1 MKIIDNFF
9 DLTTLSEL
17 KKAIQSEIT
26 NESSAIKK
34 SDLSTEKDHVGLD
47 NSNYYFLNGPAKI
60 IVLKNLVANKLLSAD
75 VMNGKDSMLR
85 YHVNRAPYNAR
96 WHLDGLY
103 AEKDELD
110 YIGIT
115 IFLNDNWETNDG
127 GLFVYKENKN
137 DTQGKFVEPIGNR
150 IIINSKDLDHAV
162 TAITNQEVVRY
173 SLQMF
178 INHKY
183 LI

>member
-9 DLTTLSEL
+9 DLTALSEL

-60 IVLKNLVANKLLSAD
+60 IVLENLVANELLSAD
-75 VMNGKDSMLR
+75 VMDGKDIMLR

-127 GLFVYKENKN
+127 GLFVYKENAN
-137 DTQGKFVEPIGNR
+137 DTQGIFVEPIGNR

-162 TAITNQEVVRY
+162 TAITNPNVIRY

>member
-1 MKIIDNFF
+1 MNDN
-9 DLTTLSEL
+9 
-17 KKAIQSEIT
+17 
-26 NESSAIKK
+26 
-34 SDLSTEKDHVGLD
+34 
-47 NSNYYFLNGPAKI
+47 
-60 IVLKNLVANKLLSAD
+60 
-75 VMNGKDSMLR
+75 DSMLR

-103 AEKDELD
+103 AKKDELD

-115 IFLNDNWETNDG
+115 IFLNDVWQTNDG

-150 IIINSKDLDHAV
+150 VIINSKDLDHAV
-162 TAITNQEVVRY
+162 TAITNQEVIRY

>member
-17 KKAIQSEIT
+17 KKDIQNQIDDKNSV
-26 NESSAIKK
+26 IKK
-34 SDLSTEKDHVGLD
+34 YDLVTEKDHVGLE
-47 NSNYYFLNGPAKI
+47 NSNYYFLNGRAKI
-60 IVLKNLVANKLLSAD
+60 IVLKHLITTKLLSAD
-75 VMNGKDSMLR
+75 ALNFNDIMLH

-103 AEKDELD
+103 AKKDELD

-115 IFLNDNWETNDG
+115 IFLNDDWNTNDG

-137 DTQGKFVEPIGNR
+137 DTQGKFIEPIGNR
-150 IIINSKDLDHAV
+150 IIINYKDLNHAV
-162 TAITNQEVVRY
+162 TAITNKEVIRY

-178 INHKY
+178 INTKY

>member
-9 DLTTLSEL
+9 DATTLAEL
-17 KKAIQSEIT
+17 KTAIQNEIA
-26 NESSAIKK
+26 NEISAIKK
-34 SDLSTEKDHVGLD
+34 SDLSTEKDHVGLE
-47 NSNYYFLNGPAKI
+47 NSNYYILNGPAKI
-60 IVLKNLVANKLLSAD
+60 IVLKNLAEKKLLSND
-75 VMNGKDSMLR
+75 VMNNDDSMLR

-103 AEKDELD
+103 TKKDELD

-115 IFLNDNWETNDG
+115 IFLNDVWQTNDG

-137 DTQGKFVEPIGNR
+137 DTQGKFIEPIGNR

-162 TAITNQEVVRY
+162 TAITNKEVIRY